1 MTLTLP
7 MLQILLALVD
17 EDRHGYGILLEIE
30 ERTAGRRLG
39 TGTLYTA
46 LRRLDAKGL
55 IEETEE
61 RPAPELDDARR
72 RYYRITA
79 LGREAVR
86 AEAARLA
93 TVVGMAREKEVL
105 PR

>member
-1 MTLTLP
+1 MSLTLP

-17 EDRHGYGILLEIE
+17 GDRHGYGILLEIE
-30 ERTAGRRLG
+30 ESSGGSRLG

-46 LRRLDAKGL
+46 LRRLLAKGL
-55 IEETEE
+55 IEETGE

-72 RYYRITA
+72 RYYRLTPA
-79 LGREAVR
+79 GREAAR
-86 AEAARLA
+86 AEASRLA
-93 TVVGMAREKEVL
+93 SVVGVARRKEVL

>member
-1 MTLTLP
+1 
-7 MLQILLALVD
+7 MLQILIALVD

-30 ERTAGRRLG
+30 KNGGSRLG

-46 LRRLDAKGL
+46 LRRLLGKGL
-55 IEETEE
+55 IVETEE

-72 RYYRITA
+72 RYYRLTA
-79 LGREAVR
+79 LGRESAR

>member
-7 MLQILLALVD
+7 MLQVLLALVD

-30 ERTAGRRLG
+30 RNGGGRLG
-39 TGTLYTA
+39 TGTLYTG
-46 LRRLDAKGL
+46 LQRLLAKGL

-72 RYYRITA
+72 RYYRLTTQ
-79 LGREAVR
+79 GREAAR

-93 TVVGMAREKEVL
+93 SVVGIARDKEVL